1 MNKPDVDVNV
11 NGQAVDVKSA
21 DNKASEKRL
30 QTYAE
35 RFKKWQS
42 AETQAKK

>member
-1 MNKPDVDVNV
+1 MNKPEVDVNV

-21 DNKASEKRL
+21 DNEDSQKRL
-30 QTYAE
+30 ATYAE
-35 RFKKWQS
+35 RFKRWQE